1 MQVLVKI
8 ASHKNNQHSLSH
20 NFASTII
27 RNTLSRAERIEML
40 LIGKVFHTIVLGLLK
55 FEGAGGLD
63 NNKASFES
71 SFY

>member
-1 MQVLVKI
+1 
-8 ASHKNNQHSLSH
+8 
-20 NFASTII
+20 
-27 RNTLSRAERIEML
+27 ML